1 MTVTFPLF
9 DFASI
14 RERKK
19 IEASNE
25 RAESARYEQ
34 IIQDLNGQM
43 EQARA
48 TLAGARR
55 VAQNTPIEVEAARAS
70 EQQANARYKA
80 GLGNIVELAE
90 AERILAQ
97 AEIDDALARLG
108 VWRALLSVA
117 VSAGDVQPFLTQAA
131 K

>member
-1 MTVTFPLF
+1 MAVTFPLF

-14 RERKK
+14 RERKR
-19 IEASNE
+19 IEAYNE
-25 RAESARYEQ
+25 RAESAHYEQ

-48 TLAGARR
+48 TLAAVRR